1 MTGFL
6 DPWSVLGIAQTRD
19 KSVIRRAYST
29 QLKQNHPE
37 DDAEAFKQLR
47 SAYEW
52 ALRWSEFSHEE
63 DGDPLDAEEP
73 GSTPVP
79 ASLAPAPDTPVDE
92 QAQVL
97 GKALQ
102 DLAQE
107 LDAPAPDSGKLY
119 ALLEAATSREILERL
134 DLSQRAEIQVGS
146 LLLQAASRCDVLL
159 RRANEIFD
167 WSGRESTR
175 KLPVY
180 VDRLLSRLG
189 DLDFLENLQSQASA
203 QSRAWLRLQ
212 QPESPRRRFVR
223 AYLQHHTW
231 WPELDLI
238 RRLEQ
243 EHPAVLAGL
252 PEENLLWWRLFG
264 SRPHFSWLTLGVW
277 FFPALAM
284 SAWLI
289 PRTPESPA
297 GGLFLAAGVALA
309 LGASLFRLYLVDWP
323 VTLVRRHWGNYA
335 PRWFALGWLPAGIAL
350 MTLVVA
356 VRSLPVLA
364 WLVAALA
371 CATALW
377 AVAAG
382 GERPSVF
389 AGGGLSPLNSRLV
402 SIVYFNTIMLLWLW
416 MLAAPAIENFPAP
429 LLLTFA
435 AALCASIV
443 ARENQM
449 RAFLSLPFI
458 WQRRLCLLAIF
469 IAILLTVILMA
480 RYDAPAWQAPLAMLL
495 VSCTIFRRSVSVH
508 IPAFEFGSRFAI
520 FYLILGMTML
530 RACGAS
536 SDSPGGQ
543 WTKDALLIGGGF
555 LLGAVIMAAARQL
568 STRIELRA

>member
-1 MTGFL
+1 VTGFL

-29 QLKQNHPE
+29 QLKQHHPE
-37 DDAEAFKQLR
+37 DDPEAFKQLR

-52 ALRWSEFSHEE
+52 ALRWSEFSHDE
-63 DGDPLDAEEP
+63 DGYPLNVEEP
-73 GSTPVP
+73 DLARVP
-79 ASLAPAPDTPVDE
+79 AIPAPTPDAAVDE

-107 LDAPAPDSGKLY
+107 LDAPAPDSGKLF

-134 DLSQRAEIQVGS
+134 DLAQRAEMQVGA
-146 LLLQAASRCDVLL
+146 LLLQAAPRSDVLL

-180 VDRLLSRLG
+180 IDRLLSRLG
-189 DLDFLENLQSQASA
+189 NLDFLETLQSQASA
-203 QSRAWLRLQ
+203 QSRAWRRLQ

-231 WPELDLI
+231 WPELELI
-238 RRLEQ
+238 RRLDA

-252 PEENLLWWRLFG
+252 PEENLLWWRRFG
-264 SRPHFSWLTLGVW
+264 SRPHFSWLTFVAW
-277 FFPALAM
+277 FFPALALC
-284 SAWLI
+284 AWLI
-289 PRTPESPA
+289 PRGPERPA
-297 GGLFLAAGVALA
+297 GALILSVGVTLA
-309 LGASLFRLYLVDWP
+309 LGTSLFRLYLVDWP
-323 VTLVRRHWGNYA
+323 VALVKRHWGDYA

-350 MTLVVA
+350 MALVVA

-371 CATALW
+371 CVTALW
-377 AVAAG
+377 AIAAG
-382 GERPSVF
+382 GERLSVF
-389 AGGGLSPLNSRLV
+389 AGTGLSPLNSRVV
-402 SIVYFNTIMLLWLW
+402 SIVYFNAITLLWLW
-416 MLAAPAIENFPAP
+416 LLAAPAIENYPAP

-443 ARENQM
+443 ARANQM

-469 IAILLTVILMA
+469 IAILLTIILLA
-480 RYDAPAWQAPLAMLL
+480 RYDSPAWQAPLAMLL
-495 VSCTIFRRSVSVH
+495 VSCTILRRSVH
-508 IPAFEFGSRFAI
+508 MHFPAFEFGSRFAI
-520 FYLILGMTML
+520 FYAIVGMTMV
-530 RACGAS
+530 RACSAS
-536 SDSPGGQ
+536 NDSLGGQ
-543 WTKDALLIGGGF
+543 WTKDALIIGGGL
-555 LLGAVIMAAARQL
+555 LLGAVIMAAVRQL
-568 STRIELRA
+568 SDRIELRA